1 MRCTFP
7 TIVCKSLEIF
17 HDNPCISK
25 NTLLRTVLHYLFGI
39 SRLLFKS
46 YSFNVWNHSQTFSS
60 LSTLINSTR
69 NCTHSWEYFL
79 FVPAFP
85 RYLQH
90 FLVLLNFDRNL
101 CSWISDL
108 SLCTEL
114 MSWQRFGFF
123 LPHIFTT
130 TVHNKIDIWI
140 KHIIVCSICWQNE
153 NCSYKFFGA
162 NYVGVPW
169 RQPMAVTQFDS
180 KKQMHCL
187 PWESNYSCWQHF
199 TVAYFCMHCFVY
211 SYIRSSFHHN
221 QSSNSLTASHAY
233 SEKKKIVRRRTNE

>member
-17 HDNPCISK
+17 HAWIISK

-39 SRLLFKS
+39 SRLLFKP
-46 YSFNVWNHSQTFSS
+46 YSFNVWNHSQTFCS

-123 LPHIFTT
+123 FASHI
-130 TVHNKIDIWI
+130 HHD
-140 KHIIVCSICWQNE
+140 SAQQNWYL
-153 NCSYKFFGA
+153 N
-162 NYVGVPW
+162 
-169 RQPMAVTQFDS
+169 QTH
-180 KKQMHCL
+180 HCL
-187 PWESNYSCWQHF
+187 LHLLAKRELL
-199 TVAYFCMHCFVY
+199 
-211 SYIRSSFHHN
+211 I
-221 QSSNSLTASHAY
+221 
-233 SEKKKIVRRRTNE
+233 